1 MPPKR
6 PHSESSASEGCLA
19 FQDWKALRANG
30 QRSERSSDAVYDPG
44 CEESPDKPWYSFDHK
59 DIENKVNK
67 MCMELLN
74 PVRRFA
80 FVDLEIGELI
90 AALRFARTLPAP
102 TKINIAVVG
111 DQGIGKSSLI
121 NALLHRDL
129 VDVSASSI
137 ACTAFATI
145 IKHKRGAS
153 DSTQESDVKVEF
165 LNEREIREF
174 VEEQIRRYADVYSS
188 ARSND
193 GNDGG
198 QQSHNTEDSSD
209 DEISLLQ
216 PFSTD
221 GRRKIPEALQRGADT
236 AKDFFHIIFGTRE
249 DDSALKDLETWLLE
263 PNLEDG
269 RFLNHCVDIAL
280 RHLAKIH
287 ATEGSL
293 LYTNLSDEQLQKH
306 RKFAATIW
314 PLVRSVT
321 IYTGSIILRHSVCF
335 LDLPSKFLHA
345 ALGK

>member
-1 MPPKR
+1 
-6 PHSESSASEGCLA
+6 
-19 FQDWKALRANG
+19 
-30 QRSERSSDAVYDPG
+30 
-44 CEESPDKPWYSFDHK
+44 
-59 DIENKVNK
+59 
-67 MCMELLN
+67 MCMKLLK

-80 FVDLEIGELI
+80 SVDLEIGELI
-90 AALRFARTLPAP
+90 AALHFAKALPGP
-102 TKINIAVVG
+102 TNINIAVVG

-129 VDVSASSI
+129 VDVSASST

-145 IKHKRGAS
+145 IKHKRGAP
-153 DSTQESDVKVEF
+153 DSTQDSDVEVEF
-165 LNEREIREF
+165 LNKSEIREF

-198 QQSHNTEDSSD
+198 EQSHNTEDSSADDSSD

-216 PFSTD
+216 PIPTD

-249 DDSALKDLETWLLE
+249 DDTALRDLETWLLE
-263 PNLEDG
+263 PDLEDG

-280 RHLAKIH
+280 RHLSKIH

-293 LYTNLSDEQLQKH
+293 LYTNVTDEQLQNH
-306 RKFAATIW
+306 REFAATIW

-321 IYTGSIILRHSVCF
+321 IYTGSIILRHGVCF
-335 LDLPSKFLHA
+335 LDLPGKASHA
-345 ALGK
+345 ALSK